1 MIRVNDLCKKV
12 NTQEGELTILQE
24 ISFQIDESESVAIT
38 GESGSGKSTLLSLL
52 AGLDQPTSGSI
63 SIDGQKLS
71 ALDEDGLASFRASRI
86 GFVFQS
92 FHLLASLT
100 ALENVML
107 PLDLAGKSDAR
118 QQATELLTRV
128 GLKDRVKHYPRQ
140 LSGGEQQRVAIAR
153 AFASKPSILFADEP
167 TGNLDS
173 KTGNTIAELLF
184 ELNSDQ
190 ATTLVLV
197 THDENLASRCQ
208 QRLQLEAGELVTG
221 GALTNV

>member
-1 MIRVNDLCKKV
+1 MISVNNLCKKV
-12 NTQEGELTILQE
+12 STQEGELTILQD
-24 ISFQIDESESVAIT
+24 ISFQVNKAETVAVT

-52 AGLDQPTSGSI
+52 AGLDQPSSGTI
-63 SIDGQKLS
+63 IIDEQHLS
-71 ALDEDGLASFRASRI
+71 ELDEDGLAAFRASRI

-118 QQATELLTRV
+118 AQATELLQRV

-153 AFASKPSILFADEP
+153 AFASKPQILFAE
-167 TGNLDS
+167 S
-173 KTGNTIAELLF
+173 QEF
-184 ELNSDQ
+184 NSSSRSLPSCIC
-190 ATTLVLV
+190 LVILS
-197 THDENLASRCQ
+197 L
-208 QRLQLEAGELVTG
+208 
-221 GALTNV
+221 